1 MNRTYTTADIRNIAL
16 TGHGFAGKT
25 TLAER
30 LLFATK
36 AKGRMGSIDDGQTTC
51 DFEAEEK
58 HHKHSLSSAVIH
70 VDHEGRHINI
80 IDTPGFPDF
89 FGQAVSALPAV
100 ETCVVVIDAHAGI
113 QTNTRRLM
121 KTAAE
126 RSLPRMIVVN
136 KIDHENIDLPALLR
150 TIRETFGPECTPINL
165 PSKGGTD
172 VVDLLESHEGQADF
186 SSVAESRTALMDQIV
201 EVDEKLMSM
210 YLEDPNSVPP
220 GRLHEAIEEALR
232 QGHLVPICFCSAKTG
247 AGIDDLLHIFAH
259 VCPSPLEGNPRP
271 FTLRGADGA
280 EQEWHA
286 EPDPKKPVVAHV
298 FKITADP
305 FVGKLAIFRV
315 HQGTVT
321 GASQLLMNDQKKPI
335 KIGHVFKLQGKEH
348 VETTSVVAGDIGA
361 VAKIDEVH
369 FDAVLHESHDYD
381 SLHIQP
387 FSIPKPMAG
396 LAITAKSRNDEVKIG
411 TALHKLSEEDP
422 TFKTE
427 RVAATHEL
435 VIRGLGELH
444 LRIMV
449 EKLKG
454 RYGVEIE
461 SHPPKVAYKE
471 TIRAKADGHHRHK
484 KQTGGAGQFGEV
496 YLRVEPLAADH
507 KSESG
512 DTGFEF
518 VDDTFGGSVPKQYL
532 PAIEKGVRQ
541 VLTTGAFAGFPL
553 TGVRVSVYDGKYH
566 PVDSKE
572 VAFVTAGRKAFID
585 AVAKARPSLLEP
597 FVDIEV
603 TAPNK
608 HMGDITSDLIAK
620 RGRIQA
626 TDVGAGDTC
635 VIRATAPLSELM
647 QYSSQIKSMT
657 AGTGSFVMEYSHDEQ
672 APSNIQAEVVA
683 AYKPHPDED

>member
-1 MNRTYTTADIRNIAL
+1 MIRTYTTADIRNIAL

-36 AKGRMGSIDDGQTTC
+36 AKGRMGTIEDGQTTC
-51 DFEAEEK
+51 DFEAEAK

-70 VDHEGRHINI
+70 VDHEGRHLNI

-100 ETCVVVIDAHAGI
+100 ETCAVVIDAHAGI
-113 QTNTRRLM
+113 QTNTRRMM
-121 KTAAE
+121 KTALE
-126 RSLPRMIVVN
+126 RKLPRFIIIN
-136 KIDHENIDLPALLR
+136 KIDHENIDLPGLLR
-150 TIRETFGPECTPINL
+150 SIRETFGSECTPINL

-172 VVDLLESHEGQADF
+172 VVDLLESHEGAVDF
-186 SSVAESRTALMDQIV
+186 SSVAEARTALMDQIV

-210 YLEDPNSVPP
+210 YLENPDSVPP

-247 AGIDDLLHIFAH
+247 AGIDDLLHIMAH

-280 EQEWHA
+280 EHEWHA

-321 GASQLLMNDQKKPI
+321 GASQLIMDDQKKPL

-348 VETTSVVAGDIGA
+348 VEAAAIVAGDIGA
-361 VAKIDEVH
+361 VAKLDEIH

-387 FSIPKPMAG
+387 FPIPRPMAG
-396 LAITAKSRNDEVKIG
+396 LAIVAKSRNDETKIG
-411 TALHKLSEEDP
+411 TALHKLQEEDP
-422 TFKTE
+422 TFTSE

-444 LRIMV
+444 LRVMV

-461 SHPPKVAYKE
+461 SRPPKVAYKE
-471 TIRAKADGHHRHK
+471 TIRSKADGHHRHK

-496 YLRVEPLAADH
+496 YLRVEPLPHDH
-507 KSESG
+507 AE
-512 DTGFEF
+512 GFEF
-518 VDDTFGGSVPKQYL
+518 VDDTFGGSVPKQFL

-541 VLTTGAFAGFPL
+541 VLTTGAFAGYPM
-553 TGVRVSVYDGKYH
+553 TGVRVAVYDGKYH

-585 AVAKARPSLLEP
+585 AVAKAKPSLLEP

-608 HMGDITSDLIAK
+608 HMGDITADLIAK
-620 RGRIQA
+620 RGRIQT
-626 TDVGAGDTC
+626 TDVAPGDAC

-657 AGTGSFVMEYSHDEQ
+657 GGTGSFVMEYSHDEQ
-672 APSNIQAEVVA
+672 APSTVQAEVVA
-683 AYKPHPDED
+683 AFKPHPDED